1 MAPVHL
7 CVLLV
12 ATSCVSQT
20 FSKPLSGGSGRL
32 ERSDDPQP
40 LAAVVDNLSS
50 RLASLEA
57 SNTAL
62 KNQVTALENQLR
74 AKRCES
80 GTVQLYPHA
89 QPPQQVS
96 GSELHERSDDPQ
108 PLGAV
113 VDNLASRLARVE
125 ASSTEMQNE
134 LGVLRAKR
142 CESGVVGFAPHA
154 QANVIAPDG
163 NQSRTHTIHI
173 NFARPFATTP
183 WVSIG
188 MSEIDGMQFIWRYIV
203 RLFRFV
209 TRGAWGQLE
218 LQLPQRAPRAPIP
231 QPEMVPKTQMVP
243 KTALNNETKGLVP
256 VDWSINIKDF

>member
-96 GSELHERSDDPQ
+96 GETRRPHTVHVNFDLPFPTQ
-108 PLGAV
+108 PWVVVAITRLD
-113 VDNLASRLARVE
+113 VDNRFNVRINVGADAISTSGFDARAYEWADTNTFSV
-125 ASSTEMQNE
+125 S
-134 LGVLRAKR
+134 
-142 CESGVVGFAPHA
+142 VV
-154 QANVIAPDG
+154 
-163 NQSRTHTIHI
+163 
-173 NFARPFATTP
+173 
-183 WVSIG
+183 WVACDI
-188 MSEIDGMQFIWRYIV
+188 
-203 RLFRFV
+203 
-209 TRGAWGQLE
+209 
-218 LQLPQRAPRAPIP
+218 
-231 QPEMVPKTQMVP
+231 
-243 KTALNNETKGLVP
+243 
-256 VDWSINIKDF
+256 